1 MYVVKR
7 VRRVYGEADE
17 DDVGVGVAEG
27 SEPVVVFLAG
37 SIPQRKFDVLAID
50 LDIGDIVLKHG
61 RDVNL
66 LRGSEPEDELAPG
79 KRTRQRHVL
88 CSRQA
93 RHE

>member
-7 VRRVYGEADE
+7 IRGVYGETDE

-27 SEPVVVFLAG
+27 SEAIVVFLAG
-37 SIPQRKFDVLAID
+37 SIPQRKLDVLAID
-50 LDIGDIVLKHG
+50 LDIGNVVLKHG
-61 RDVNL
+61 GDVNL
-66 LRGSEPEDELAPG
+66 LRGSEPEYELAPG